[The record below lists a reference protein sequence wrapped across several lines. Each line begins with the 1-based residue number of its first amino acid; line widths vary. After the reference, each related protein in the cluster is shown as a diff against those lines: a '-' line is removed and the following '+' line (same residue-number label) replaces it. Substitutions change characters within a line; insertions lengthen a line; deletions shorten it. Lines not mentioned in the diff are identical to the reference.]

1 MGNPLIDLFVW
12 RKPMVLLEGMN
23 LLNVTFAYVVQAI
36 AVVIIL
42 WEAGKK
48 IMEIKEKSDLDHDR
62 KQRWDKA
69 ADIVEKKEK
78 VWDEAVLLSGK
89 ERQEITDTFN
99 HRLGQQDTKIDRTL
113 ELVVELTKAM
123 NILLKCEA
131 EKGEDEEI
139 KSAYTSFNNFVVNHI
154 GK

>member
-1 MGNPLIDLFVW
+1 MILA
-12 RKPMVLLEGMN
+12 GMD
-23 LLNVTFAYVVQAI
+23 LLNVTFAYVIQAI
-36 AVVIIL
+36 AVIIIL

-99 HRLGQQDTKIDRTL
+99 NRLGQQDTKIDRTL
-113 ELVVELTKAM
+113 ELVVEPTKAM

-139 KSAYTSFNNFVVNHI
+139 KNAYTSFNNFVVNHI

>member
-1 MGNPLIDLFVW
+1 MGNPLIGLFVW

-78 VWDEAVLLSGK
+78 VWDDAVLISNK

-99 HRLGQQDTKIDRTL
+99 QRLGQQDTKIDRTL

-139 KSAYTSFNNFVVNHI
+139 KNAYTSFNNFVVNHI

>member
-1 MGNPLIDLFVW
+1 MILANMD
-12 RKPMVLLEGMN
+12 
-23 LLNVTFAYVVQAI
+23 LLNVTFAYVIQAI

-48 IMEIKEKSDLDHDR
+48 IMEIKERSDMDHDR

-89 ERQEITDTFN
+89 ERQEITATFN
-99 HRLGQQDTKIDRTL
+99 NRLGQQDTKIDRTL

-139 KSAYTSFNNFVVNHI
+139 KSAYASFNTFVVNHI
-154 GK
+154 GR

>member
-1 MGNPLIDLFVW
+1 MGIFLQMD
-12 RKPMVLLEGMN
+12 
-23 LLNVTFAYVVQAI
+23 LLNVTFAYVIQTL
-36 AVVIIL
+36 AVVIII

-48 IMEIKEKSDLDHDR
+48 IMEIKERSDKDHDR
-62 KQRWDKA
+62 KQRWDKTA
-69 ADIVEKKEK
+69 EIVENKEK
-78 VWDEAVLLSGK
+78 VWDEAVMLSSK

-139 KSAYTSFNNFVVNHI
+139 KNAYTSFNSFVVNHI

>member
-1 MGNPLIDLFVW
+1 MILANMD
-12 RKPMVLLEGMN
+12 
-23 LLNVTFAYVVQAI
+23 LLNITFAYVIQAI

-78 VWDEAVLLSGK
+78 VWDDADNQDGIRPDSV
-89 ERQEITDTFN
+89 TV
-99 HRLGQQDTKIDRTL
+99 RLWNG
-113 ELVVELTKAM
+113 
-123 NILLKCEA
+123 
-131 EKGEDEEI
+131 DEEVATTTATAA
-139 KSAYTSFNNFVVNHI
+139 SGWAYLII
-154 GK
+154 G

>member
-1 MGNPLIDLFVW
+1 MHYKEEANGENTMILAGMDLI
-12 RKPMVLLEGMN
+12 N
-23 LLNVTFAYVVQAI
+23 LTFAYVVQAI

-78 VWDEAVLLSGK
+78 VWDDAVLISNR

-99 HRLGQQDTKIDRTL
+99 HRLGQQDMKMDRTL

-131 EKGEDEEI
+131 EKGENEEI
-139 KSAYTSFNNFVVNHI
+139 KSAYTSFNSFVVNHI

>member
-1 MGNPLIDLFVW
+1 MILANMD
-12 RKPMVLLEGMN
+12 
-23 LLNVTFAYVVQAI
+23 LLNVTFAYVIRTI
-36 AVVIIL
+36 AVIIIL

-48 IMEIKEKSDLDHDR
+48 IMEIKEKSDLDHGR

-78 VWDEAVLLSGK
+78 VWDDAVLISNR
-89 ERQEITDTFN
+89 ERQEITATFN
-99 HRLGQQDTKIDRTL
+99 QRLGQQDTKIDRTL

-123 NILLKCEA
+123 NVLLKCEA

-139 KSAYTSFNNFVVNHI
+139 KSAYASFNTFVVNHI
-154 GK
+154 GR

>member
-12 RKPMVLLEGMN
+12 RKPMILLSMDI
-23 LLNVTFAYVVQAI
+23 LNVTFAYVIQAM
-36 AVVIIL
+36 AVIIIL

-48 IMEIKEKSDLDHDR
+48 IMEIKERSDMDHDR
-62 KQRWDKA
+62 KQRWDKTA
-69 ADIVEKKEK
+69 EIVEAKEK
-78 VWDEAVLLSGK
+78 VWDDAVLISNK

-139 KSAYTSFNNFVVNHI
+139 KNAYTSFNNFVVNHI

>member
-1 MGNPLIDLFVW
+1 MILAGMDLI
-12 RKPMVLLEGMN
+12 
-23 LLNVTFAYVVQAI
+23 NVTFAYVIQAI

-78 VWDEAVLLSGK
+78 VWDDAVLISNR

-99 HRLGQQDTKIDRTL
+99 HRLGEQDMKMDRTL

-131 EKGEDEEI
+131 EKGENEEI
-139 KSAYTSFNNFVVNHI
+139 KSAYTSFNTFVVNHI

>member
-1 MGNPLIDLFVW
+1 MGIFLSMEI
-12 RKPMVLLEGMN
+12 
-23 LLNVTFAYVVQAI
+23 LNVTFGYVIQAI
-36 AVVIIL
+36 AVIIIL

-78 VWDEAVLLSGK
+78 VWDDAVLISNK

-99 HRLGQQDTKIDRTL
+99 NRLGQQDTKIDRTL

>member
-1 MGNPLIDLFVW
+1 MI
-12 RKPMVLLEGMN
+12 LLSMEIVN
-23 LLNVTFAYVVQAI
+23 ITFAYVVQAL
-36 AVVIIL
+36 AVIIII

-48 IMEIKEKSDLDHDR
+48 IMEIKERSDMDHDR

-89 ERQEITDTFN
+89 ERQEITATFN
-99 HRLGQQDTKIDRTL
+99 NRLGQQDTKIDRTL

-139 KSAYTSFNNFVVNHI
+139 KTAYASFNTFVVNHI
-154 GK
+154 GR

>member
-1 MGNPLIDLFVW
+1 MNGI
-12 RKPMVLLEGMN
+12 LLGMDI
-23 LLNVTFAYVVQAI
+23 LNVTFAYVVQAM
-36 AVVIIL
+36 AVVIII
-42 WEAGKK
+42 WECGKK
-48 IMEIKEKSDLDHDR
+48 IYEIKERSDMDHDR

-139 KSAYTSFNNFVVNHI
+139 KNAYNSFNSFVVNHI

>member
-1 MGNPLIDLFVW
+1 MILA
-12 RKPMVLLEGMN
+12 GMDII
-23 LLNVTFAYVVQAI
+23 NVTFAYVVQAI

-48 IMEIKEKSDLDHDR
+48 IMEIKERSDLDHDR

-78 VWDEAVLLSGK
+78 VWDDAVLISNK

-139 KSAYTSFNNFVVNHI
+139 KKAYTSFNNFVVNHI

>member
-1 MGNPLIDLFVW
+1 MILAGMDLI
-12 RKPMVLLEGMN
+12 
-23 LLNVTFAYVVQAI
+23 NVTFAYVIQAI

-99 HRLGQQDTKIDRTL
+99 HRLGEQDTKMDRTL

-131 EKGEDEEI
+131 EKGENEEI
-139 KSAYTSFNNFVVNHI
+139 KSAYTSFNTFVVNHI